1 MILPRFH
8 HHSDRQNVVLMLILS
23 STIVLIPTTHYAR
36 SSYLLGCFLAGL
48 CFCTHWPLARASC
61 FEEAPAYLTGIYGDY
76 RAPSGVHARGGT
88 TLEEV
93 YV

>member
-1 MILPRFH
+1 VLQKKILPRFH

-48 CFCTHWPLARASC
+48 CFCTDHHTHDVWSAQVRASRLPGS
-61 FEEAPAYLTGIYGDY
+61 ALPRPLT
-76 RAPSGVHARGGT
+76 PFARR
-88 TLEEV
+88 
-93 YV
+93 